1 MFKFQVIL
9 GLIYRLISKSGINLN
24 FKAQIL
30 KLKQKGNNENHRVL
44 LNTQK
49 NTWFRTEYTT
59 SG

>member
-44 LNTQK
+44 LNTQ
-49 NTWFRTEYTT
+49 NTGFRTEYTT

>member
-1 MFKFQVIL
+1 MCKFQVIL

-44 LNTQK
+44 LNTQ